1 MIVKFDTETNRD
13 KNRQCKTD
21 AIFYCPDSAC
31 FNVSIT
37 NKLSFNLIGK
47 YFETGNKNIP
57 PNRTT
62 LYSRL
67 LLIIL
72 IQVFI
77 SVSAFAQEFAEVYG
91 RITDVKNQPVS
102 LVNIAIAGQPGGTV
116 TKENGSFSLKVPAN
130 REITLVISFVGFNP
144 EKVKINLKTGE
155 RKELNRRLSESTT
168 QLPDFV
174 VEDKQIRSSNL
185 NTIDPKLA
193 TMIPSASGGI
203 EALLKTLPGVTSNN
217 ELSSQ
222 YSVRG
227 GNYDEN
233 LVYVNDVEIYKPF
246 LIRSGQQEGLSFL
259 NSDLVA
265 SILFSAGGF
274 EARYGDKLSSVL
286 DIRYKRPTKTAGS
299 VSASLLG
306 ATMHL
311 EGSSKDRRLMY
322 LMGFRQKSN
331 QYILKS
337 LETKGD
343 YKPSFTDMQGML
355 LYEVNPKLEFSVLGN
370 YARNSYKIVPTTRE
384 TSFGTINEALQLT
397 VYFEGSEVD
406 RFINYMGA
414 FTTTYKPDKDISLKL
429 IVSSFQTIESE
440 TFDIMGQYWIGQL
453 ETDQGSDSFG
463 QVLETKGVG
472 TYLNH
477 ARNYLDATVS
487 SVEHRGTMVGNTST
501 TMWGVKF
508 QHELINDRLN
518 EWNMNDSAGF
528 TLPFYPGTPGQTGN
542 QSDIELQDIVKTRVN
557 LTSNRFTGF
566 LQRSWEPQS
575 NTGKW
580 GLTLGARWN
589 YWDLNKQFLFSPRG
603 SVSFKPDWDK
613 DIVFRFSSGLYNQ
626 PPFYR
631 ELRNRAGEINRSLK
645 AQTSLHFVAGSDLN
659 FMAWNRPFKFVAET
673 YYKYLDN
680 LIPYDVDNVRI
691 RYYATNSASG
701 YAAGIDLKVNGEFV
715 KGVES
720 WASLSL
726 MQTREDIKGDIY
738 VNYYNDQ
745 GERIIPG
752 YTTNNIVVDSAVF
765 QVGSMPRPT
774 DQRLTF
780 GLFFQDYLPKNPTYK
795 MHLSLLFGTGLPFS
809 PPGTVRARNAQRMPS
824 FRRVDIGF
832 SKQIV
837 GKSGDG
843 TSSSTPK
850 KGMLRH
856 LDDIWISLEVL
867 NLLQVNNTISYIW
880 VKDVTNRQ
888 YAVPNYLTPRQLNLR
903 VTVKF

>member
-1 MIVKFDTETNRD
+1 MPG
-13 KNRQCKTD
+13 KTT
-21 AIFYCPDSAC
+21 FQ
-31 FNVSIT
+31 F
-37 NKLSFNLIGK
+37 
-47 YFETGNKNIP
+47 
-57 PNRTT
+57 
-62 LYSRL
+62 RL
-67 LLIIL
+67 LFIIL
-72 IQVFI
+72 VQVFI
-77 SVSAFAQEFAEVYG
+77 ASSSSAQEFAEVFG
-91 RITDVKNQPVS
+91 QIRDAKNQPVS
-102 LVNIAIAGQPGGTV
+102 LVNIAIAGQTGGTV
-116 TKENGSFSLKVPAN
+116 TKADGSYSLKVPAN
-130 REITLVISFVGFNP
+130 REITLVISFVGFNA
-144 EKVKINLKTGE
+144 EKVKVSLKNGE
-155 RKELNRRLSESTT
+155 RKELSRRLTESTT

-193 TMIPSASGGI
+193 TMIPSAAGGI
-203 EALLKTLPGVTSNN
+203 EALLKTFAGVTSNN

-306 ATMHL
+306 ASMHL
-311 EGSSKDRRLMY
+311 EGSSKDRRFMY
-322 LMGFRQKSN
+322 LLGFRQKSN
-331 QYILKS
+331 QYLLKS

-343 YKPSFTDMQGML
+343 YKPSFTDLQGML
-355 LYEVNPKLEFSVLGN
+355 LFEVNPKLEFSVLGN
-370 YARNSYKIVPTTRE
+370 YARNSYRIEPETRE
-384 TSFGTINEALQLT
+384 TSFGTINEALQLR

-406 RFINYMGA
+406 RFVNYLGA
-414 FTTTYKPDKDISLKL
+414 FTTTYKPVKNLSLKL
-429 IVSSFQTIESE
+429 IFSSFQTFESE

-453 ETDQGSDSFG
+453 ETDQGSSSFG
-463 QVLETKGVG
+463 DALETKGIG
-472 TYLNH
+472 TYLDH

-487 SVEHRGTMVGNTST
+487 SVEHRGTYLGDNSNTL
-501 TMWGVKF
+501 WGIKV
-508 QHELINDRLN
+508 QHEIINDRLN
-518 EWNMNDSAGF
+518 EWKMIDSAF
-528 TLPFYPGTPGQTGN
+528 YTLPHHPGKPGEAGN
-542 QSDIELQDIVKTRVN
+542 QSDLELQDIVKTRIN
-557 LTSNRFTGF
+557 LTSNRFSGF
-566 LQRSWEPQS
+566 LQRSWEPES
-575 NTGKW
+575 NTGQW
-580 GLTLGARWN
+580 GLSLGARWN
-589 YWDLNKQFLFSPRG
+589 YWDLNKQFLLSPRG
-603 SVSFKPDWDK
+603 SVSFKPEWDK
-613 DIVFRFSSGLYNQ
+613 DIVFRFSTGLYYQ

-631 ELRNRAGEINRSLK
+631 ELRNKAGEINRELK
-645 AQTSLHFVAGSDLN
+645 AQSSVHFVAGSDLN
-659 FMAWNRPFKFVAET
+659 FRAWNRPFKFVAEA

-691 RYYATNSASG
+691 RYYATNSAKG
-701 YAAGIDLKVNGEFV
+701 YASGIDLKVNGEFV

-720 WASLSL
+720 WASMSL
-726 MQTREDIKGDIY
+726 MQTREDIEGDSY

-752 YTTNNIVVDSAVF
+752 YTTNNVVVDSAVF
-765 QVGSMPRPT
+765 EVGSMPRPT

-795 MHLSLLFGTGLPFS
+795 MHLSLLFGTGLPYS
-809 PPGTVRARNAQRMPS
+809 PPGTVRSRNAQRMPS

-832 SKQIV
+832 SKQII
-837 GKSGDG
+837 GKSGDDNI
-843 TSSSTPK
+843 TNR
-850 KGMLRH
+850 KGMLKH
-856 LDDIWISLEVL
+856 IEDIWISLEVL

-888 YAVPNYLTPRQLNLR
+888 YGVPNYLTPRQLNLR
-903 VTVKF
+903 ISVKF

>member
-1 MIVKFDTETNRD
+1 MPG
-13 KNRQCKTD
+13 KTT
-21 AIFYCPDSAC
+21 FH
-31 FNVSIT
+31 F
-37 NKLSFNLIGK
+37 
-47 YFETGNKNIP
+47 
-57 PNRTT
+57 
-62 LYSRL
+62 RL

-72 IQVFI
+72 VQAFI
-77 SVSAFAQEFAEVYG
+77 AASLSAQEFAEVFG
-91 RITDVKNQPVS
+91 QIRDTKNQPIP
-102 LVNIAIAGQPGGTV
+102 LVNIAIAGQAGGTV
-116 TKENGSFSLKVPAN
+116 TKADGSYSLKVPAN
-130 REITLVISFVGFNP
+130 REITLVISFVGYNS
-144 EKVKINLKTGE
+144 EKIKVNLKNGE
-155 RKELNRRLSESTT
+155 RKEISRRLTESTT

-193 TMIPSASGGI
+193 TMIPSAAGGI
-203 EALLKTLPGVTSNN
+203 EALLKTFAGVSSNN

-306 ATMHL
+306 ASLHL
-311 EGSSKDRRLMY
+311 EGSSKDRRFMY
-322 LMGFRQKSN
+322 LLGFRQKSN
-331 QYILKS
+331 QYLLKS

-343 YKPSFTDMQGML
+343 YKPSFTDLQGML
-355 LYEVNPKLEFSVLGN
+355 LFEVNPKLEFSVLGN
-370 YARNSYKIVPTTRE
+370 YARNSYRIDPETRE
-384 TSFGTINEALQLT
+384 TSFGTINEALQLR

-414 FTTTYKPDKDISLKL
+414 FTTNYKPTKNVSLKL
-429 IVSSFQTIESE
+429 IVSSFQTFESE

-453 ETDQGSDSFG
+453 ETDQGSDSYG
-463 QVLETKGVG
+463 QALETKGIG

-487 SVEHRGTMVGNTST
+487 SIEHRGTLAGSAST
-501 TMWGVKF
+501 TMWGIKL
-508 QHELINDRLN
+508 QHELISDRLN

-528 TLPFYPGTPGQTGN
+528 TLPAYPGIPGQPGN
-542 QSDIELQDIVKTRVN
+542 QSEIALQDIVKTRIN
-557 LTSNRFTGF
+557 LTSNRFSGF
-566 LQRSWEPQS
+566 FQRSWEPES
-575 NTGKW
+575 TTGKW
-580 GLTLGARWN
+580 GISLGARWN
-589 YWDLNKQFLFSPRG
+589 YWDLNQQFLLSPRG
-603 SVSFKPDWDK
+603 SVSYKPEWEA
-613 DIVFRFSSGLYNQ
+613 DIVFRFSSGLYYQ

-631 ELRNRAGEINRSLK
+631 ELRNKVGEINRDLK
-645 AQTSLHFVAGSDLN
+645 AQSSVHFVAGSDLN
-659 FMAWNRPFKFVAET
+659 FKAWDRPFKFVAEA

-691 RYYATNSASG
+691 RYYATNSAKG
-701 YAAGIDLKVNGEFV
+701 YATGIDLKVNGEFV

-720 WASLSL
+720 WASMSL
-726 MQTREDIKGDIY
+726 MQTREDIEGDSYID
-738 VNYYNDQ
+738 YYNDQ

-752 YTTNNIVVDSAVF
+752 YTTNNVVVDSAVF
-765 QVGSMPRPT
+765 KVGSMPRPT

-795 MHLSLLFGTGLPFS
+795 MHLSLLFGTGLPYS
-809 PPGTVRARNAQRMPS
+809 PPGTVRSRNAQRMPS

-832 SKQIV
+832 SKQII

-843 TSSSTPK
+843 NLATR
-850 KGMLRH
+850 KGMLKH
-856 LDDIWISLEVL
+856 IEDIWISLEVL

-888 YAVPNYLTPRQLNLR
+888 YGVPNYLTPRQLNLR
-903 VTVKF
+903 VSVKF